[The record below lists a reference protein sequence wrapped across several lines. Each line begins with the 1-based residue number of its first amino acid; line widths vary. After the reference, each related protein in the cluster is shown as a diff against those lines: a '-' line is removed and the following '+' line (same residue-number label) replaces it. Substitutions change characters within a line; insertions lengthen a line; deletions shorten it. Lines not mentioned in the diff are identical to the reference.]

1 MTQCHA
7 RISRE
12 NLPVPLKLEN
22 IIIRLPLW
30 IGLKY
35 GDSFEHWLVM
45 YFLKYW
51 FGIIFNQKKY
61 ADCRFKFH
69 WFGEFYKIK
78 YIYIYL
84 Y

>member
-51 FGIIFNQKKY
+51 FGIIFNQKKLRT
-61 ADCRFKFH
+61 AALNFTDLVNF
-69 WFGEFYKIK
+69 IK
-78 YIYIYL
+78 
-84 Y
+84 